1 MINIIEISLVII
13 GTIIGAGFASGKEIA
28 IFFAQYGIHGIIGIA
43 ITIGIMGI
51 FIYRIL
57 KKSVKNKVTS
67 YLELLRLNKIRHI
80 DIINNVVNIF
90 LLISFIIMVAG
101 FRSYIRESTG
111 NNALI
116 ITIIFAFICYL
127 IFNKKADGIIKS
139 NKYLVPILIILILAI
154 SIKYNINI
162 GAKAYETR
170 TSIGNPIISAIMY
183 AGYNS
188 IIIVPV
194 IVSLSKKIKKG
205 AECRRIAIF
214 SMILIMFL
222 FGSIFITL
230 IHGGEE
236 CQSTEFPILYIS
248 KKMGKMYNNIYSIVI
263 VLSIFTSA
271 ISSGYAY
278 LNDRARDK
286 RIYKIHSSVICIL
299 AVLCSEIGFGN
310 LVQRIYP
317 MFGVIGMGLTLI
329 CV

>member
-1 MINIIEISLVII
+1 MANIIEISLVII
-13 GTIIGAGFASGKEIA
+13 GTIIGAGFASGKEIT
-28 IFFAQYGIHGIIGIA
+28 IFFAQYGIQGIIGIA
-43 ITIGIMGI
+43 ITIIIMSF

-57 KKSVKNKVTS
+57 NTSVKNKKTS
-67 YLELLRLNKIRHI
+67 YLELLKLKKIKHI
-80 DIINNVVNIF
+80 DIINNAVNIF

-111 NNALI
+111 SNALI
-116 ITIIFAFICYL
+116 ITILFTFICYL

-139 NKYLVPILIILILAI
+139 NKYLVPMLVMLIFVI
-154 SIKYNINI
+154 SIKYNVNCN
-162 GAKAYETR
+162 AKAYETR

-188 IIIVPV
+188 IVIVPV
-194 IVSLSKKIKKG
+194 IVSLSKKIKKSS
-205 AECRRIAIF
+205 ECRRIALL
-214 SMILIMFL
+214 SMILMIML

-230 IHGGEE
+230 IHGGED

-248 KKMGKMYNNIYSIVI
+248 KQMGKMYNKIYSVII

-278 LNDRARDK
+278 LNDRVRNK
-286 RIYKIHSSVICIL
+286 RSYKILSAVICIL

-310 LVQRIYP
+310 LVQKIYP

-329 CV
+329 CL